1 MKRIDARTRDAWR
14 KWLAENH
21 LKETSVELLVHK
33 KHTGKPSLSHQE
45 AMHDAICFGWIDTT
59 LKRIDDDT
67 FVRRF
72 ARRTDK
78 SKWSDNTLRYAKEL
92 LFEGKMAPEG
102 IRRYTEGLAKP
113 THDHGIPKNP
123 RMPSDL
129 TNALRGAG
137 LLAQFKAFSPS
148 VRRTYLRWLMRAK
161 QEATREKRVQSIVS
175 ATREKRSRIG

>member
-1 MKRIDARTRDAWR
+1 MKRIEAGTHDAWR

-59 LKRIDDDT
+59 LKRLDEDT

-78 SKWSDNTLRYAKEL
+78 SKWSDNTLRYAKQL
-92 LFEGKMAPEG
+92 LAEGKMAPEG
-102 IRRYTEGLAKP
+102 IKRYKEGLTRP
-113 THDHGIPKNP
+113 THDHGIPKDP
-123 RMPSDL
+123 GIPL
-129 TNALRGAG
+129 VLKQALEGEG
-137 LLAQFKAFSPS
+137 LFNKFKSFSPS
-148 VRRTYLRWLMRAK
+148 VRRTYLRWLLRAK
-161 QEATREKRVQSIVS
+161 QEETKKKRIRQIVVHTRENKKQIV
-175 ATREKRSRIG
+175 